1 MSNCLLWCFSFLQ
14 AWALKMGKDNL
25 LFRGESRAMRQQ
37 HSMNAEN
44 QLMTLVDVSSLGNTP
59 KLVFQLS
66 EIILVIYQQLSAQR
80 LIL

>member
-1 MSNCLLWCFSFLQ
+1 
-14 AWALKMGKDNL
+14 
-25 LFRGESRAMRQQ
+25 
-37 HSMNAEN
+37 
-44 QLMTLVDVSSLGNTP
+44 MTLVDVSSLGNTP